1 MANRNRAEVRNAVHS
16 RIRRKVR
23 GTTERPRLAVYRS
36 LNHIY
41 AQVIDDQKSQTLAS
55 ASTTEKGLGV
65 AKGGNID
72 AAKRVGQA
80 IAERA
85 LAAGIES
92 VVFDRGGYL
101 YHGRVRALTDAARAA
116 GLNKNEVVEAEAA
129 EAEKP
134 EAAEAEPDKPKGKQK
149 EAKAKSKKEAAP
161 KEAVVADTAAEPKA
175 KKEAAPEDATTEA
188 GDGEAAAK
196 PKARK
201 EKAPK
206 EDAGAGETSAEPK
219 ARKEKAPKEAKDAAA
234 GSPEEKTEAKDNTDT
249 VEPLEIPTESSGA
262 KGG

>member
-1 MANRNRAEVRNAVHS
+1 MANRKRAEVRSAVHN

-41 AQVIDDQKSQTLAS
+41 AQIIDDEKAQTLAA
-55 ASTTEKGLGV
+55 ASTTEKKLGV
-65 AKGGNID
+65 AKGGNIE

-134 EAAEAEPDKPKGKQK
+134 AAPEAEPAKPEGKQK
-149 EAKAKSKKEAAP
+149 SPKAKVKKEAAP
-161 KEAVVADTAAEPKA
+161 KEAKAEASPESKAPESKAAESKEPVDSGDEAAKA
-175 KKEAAPEDATTEA
+175 K
-188 GDGEAAAK
+188 
-196 PKARK
+196 
-201 EKAPK
+201 
-206 EDAGAGETSAEPK
+206 
-219 ARKEKAPKEAKDAAA
+219 
-234 GSPEEKTEAKDNTDT
+234 EE
-249 VEPLEIPTESSGA
+249 
-262 KGG
+262 